1 MLETN
6 SRLQSLANRSPDL
19 YHLTDEDLGHIHGC
33 LSAMLSDIDRVCN
46 EYSLC
51 YCLYAG
57 TMLGAVRHGGF
68 IPWDDDLDLCMP
80 RKDYDRFAEIF
91 SEECSGNYWVQEV
104 RRDPS
109 YDLSFMKVRR
119 KGTLFR
125 EFTEPDN
132 DKAGLFIDIFPLE
145 NVPDRRFLRGLYTIA
160 CDGLFFIC
168 SCVRISKKKTLL
180 LKYCEGTGPGMQPG
194 QAEDIGADTCR
205 ERASL
210 ARQIRMKAAIGRI
223 FGMIPLHSWL
233 VLTDRAA
240 SLCKNERSRY
250 VSIPSGKRHARGER
264 CLRASMLPTVPTVF
278 VPEECRSASSTT
290 GAEER
295 YFPGC
300 AYPDAVLRILYG
312 DDYMQLPPPE
322 QREHHSLLEYRLP
335 QEDGISESLR

>member
-6 SRLQSLANRSPDL
+6 TRLQSLANRSPDL
-19 YHLTDEDLGHIHGC
+19 YHLTDEDLGHIHSC
-33 LSAMLSDIDRVCN
+33 LSEMLSDIDRVCK
-46 EYSLC
+46 EHSLC

-91 SEECSGNYWVQEV
+91 SEECGGDYWVQEV

-109 YDLSFMKVRR
+109 YDLSFMKVRH

-145 NVPDRRFLRGLYTIA
+145 NVPDNRLLRGLHVIA
-160 CDGLFFIC
+160 CDSLLFIC
-168 SCVRISKKKTLL
+168 SCVRISKKKELL
-180 LKYCEGTGPGMQPG
+180 LKYCKKTDLSTPPARTDDTGM
-194 QAEDIGADTCR
+194 

-210 ARQIRMKAAIGRI
+210 ARQIRIKAVVGRI
-223 FGMIPLHSWL
+223 FSVVSLHRWL
-233 VLTDRAA
+233 VLTDQVA
-240 SLCKNERSRY
+240 SLCRNEQSRY

-264 CLRASMLPTVPTVF
+264 CLRASMLPTVPTAF
-278 VPEECRSASSTT
+278 GPGKRRNAPTSTGTEEC
-290 GAEER
+290 

-300 AYPDAVLRILYG
+300 ADPDAVLRILYG

-322 QREHHSLLEYRLP
+322 QREHHSLLEYRIL
-335 QEDGISESLR
+335 